1 MPRKPQSK
9 PTKAAEAEEY
19 KRFVATA
26 KKLEADKDA
35 GAVGRFLKKI
45 TPSKRSPN

>member
-26 KKLEADKDA
+26 KKLGADKDA
-35 GAVGRFLKKI
+35 GATERFLTKI
-45 TPSKRSPN
+45 AAKSHKP